1 MTMMDNQINPLSYYP
16 YGGMKTDVK
25 EKSRRVNEER
35 QTKYTEESDFRPK
48 RLLEEAH
55 ETVIVL
61 NEVFFEKSLPLNT
74 LYTPSNLKGIALLM
88 FAFAIVLF
96 MFSALNQ

>member
-1 MTMMDNQINPLSYYP
+1 MTMVDSQINYYP
-16 YGGMKTDVK
+16 YGGVKVDVK

-35 QTKYTEESDFRPK
+35 QARYADESDFSPK

-55 ETVIVL
+55 EAVIVL
-61 NEVFFEKSLPLNT
+61 NEVFFDKSLPLNT
-74 LYTPSNLKGIALLM
+74 LYTPRNIKGIALLL
-88 FAFAIVLF
+88 FAVAIVLF